1 MLIYTQIG
9 EGNGSP
15 LQYSCLENPMDRG
28 AWWAVVHG
36 VAQSQTQLKWL
47 SMLSCI
53 GKGNGNSLQYFCLEN
68 SRGRWAWW
76 GAVYGVAQSW
86 TQLQRLSSSI
96 HTNVYQRLFKNL
108 IFIYKY
114 LFHITITHIMPWNYD
129 ILYCKM
135 KNNFKAVHK
144 LWTHFCKNVH
154 IHITELVSV
163 KMCVCMYKQFRV
175 V

>member
-1 MLIYTQIG
+1 MAAHSSILAWRMLWMEEPGGLLSIG
-9 EGNGSP
+9 LHRVGHDWGN
-15 LQYSCLENPMDRG
+15 LACMH
-28 AWWAVVHG
+28 A
-36 VAQSQTQLKWL
+36 
-47 SMLSCI
+47 CI